1 MVAVGGDSGTGKATL
16 CEGLRAIFGDE
27 RCTEVRLDGY
37 LALNRAERNA
47 VGMTALDPRAHD
59 FAAMDE
65 DLSQLARGGAITKPV
80 YDHLRGAIAA
90 TETVEPAEIVLVQG
104 LFPLYTRVLRSLFD
118 VAVWMEP
125 DPTLKQEWMIHRDT
139 TQRGYREEQVRA
151 EIERRRSDYDR
162 YIAPQAEYAD
172 IRASF
177 NEGGVTFLKSGRL
190 PPLNYAEFA
199 SSATRLRTI
208 DEGPGPYPRT
218 VIEVDETIDEATAR
232 AVEDAIWDRIGARHA
247 ASRPSDLGAFEGP
260 YGPGRS
266 QTLAIAQMLIARRIA
281 LIAEH
286 LSGAVAA

>member
-1 MVAVGGDSGTGKATL
+1 MVAVGGDSGTGKQTL

-80 YDHLRGAIAA
+80 YDHLRGAIAT
-90 TETVEPAEIVLVQG
+90 TETVEPREIVLVQG

-118 VAVWMEP
+118 VAVWLEP
-125 DPTLKQEWMIHRDT
+125 DPRLKEQWMIHRDT

-151 EIERRRSDYDR
+151 EIERRRSDYER
-162 YIAPQAEYAD
+162 FIAPQAEFAD

-177 NEGGVTFLKSGRL
+177 NEGGVTFHKSGRL

-199 SSATRLRTI
+199 SSSTRLRTI
-208 DEGPGPYPRT
+208 DDGVGPYPRT
-218 VIEVDETIDEATAR
+218 IIEVDETIDEATAR

-247 ASRPSDLGAFEGP
+247 ASRPSDLGAYESA
-260 YGPGRS
+260 YGQGRS

-286 LSGAVAA
+286 LSDAVAA